1 MLVRVNKYVF
11 AMTEFLNNPLSSVSD
26 CFFFLFSVSV
36 IFFRYFKS
44 LLDFLRFNRFCTLEV
59 MYTVL

>member
-26 CFFFLFSVSV
+26 CFFLFSVSI

-44 LLDFLRFNRFCTLEV
+44 LLDFLRFNRFAR
-59 MYTVL
+59 